1 MYMRYWSLPNSLMT
15 EIQDIAM
22 WDRRVS
28 TDLRSGRMC
37 NKSVSL
43 DKQ

>member
-1 MYMRYWSLPNSLMT
+1 MT
-15 EIQDIAM
+15 EIQDIAIR
-22 WDRRVS
+22 DRRVS
-28 TDLRSGRMC
+28 TNLRSEMMC